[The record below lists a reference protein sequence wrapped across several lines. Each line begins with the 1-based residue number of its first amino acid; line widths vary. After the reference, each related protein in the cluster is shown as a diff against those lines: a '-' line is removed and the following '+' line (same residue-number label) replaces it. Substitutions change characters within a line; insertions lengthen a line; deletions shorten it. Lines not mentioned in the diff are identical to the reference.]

1 MTPIQIVCAMLVQLL
16 WGYLYVAIKIGV
28 AEFPPL
34 FFLALRFV
42 AIAVLLIPFVPR
54 PTRREIG
61 PIIPISVFFGG
72 LNFGLFYIGLGLG
85 TGTMTAVAYQLT
97 SPFIILLAW
106 PMLEDRPS
114 RRTTFGV
121 VLAFGGVVVAAA
133 GTHGSTNVIAALLV
147 ACAALAFA
155 VGNVLTKRYGPFAPL
170 TLMAWMS
177 LFTVPQVML
186 VSWILEHGQLASLA
200 TADVRGWTMLTY
212 TVVLSGIAGFGLWFW
227 LIARCSI
234 GRLAPFC
241 LLQPVFAAA
250 SSVLFLGERLTAPL
264 VVGGLIS
271 LVGVAVTQLKPEA
284 RPGASRMQA
293 RLMNSRYKLRKRSST
308 FRPFA
313 SCCVESQPGKTFH
326 PPCQHQ
332 SATVTLFPNS
342 NDSTAAQASCRAR
355 RPARACTGG

>member
-1 MTPIQIVCAMLVQLL
+1 MKRLVVNSDLEHDFSSMVAATLHSGADAQLWHTGAMSHPDFFDGALPMPASNVNPEQESVTPSGRKPTVVPRPMSKNEIRRT
-16 WGYLYVAIKIGV
+16 V
-28 AEFPPL
+28 AEFGTAAENAMDAGFDGVQIQANYL
-34 FFLALRFV
+34 YL
-42 AIAVLLIPFVPR
+42 IA
-54 PTRREIG
+54 EY
-61 PIIPISVFFGG
+61 
-72 LNFGLFYIGLGLG
+72 LNSLG

-106 PMLEDRPS
+106 PMLGDRPS
-114 RRTTFGV
+114 LRTTFGV
-121 VLAFGGVVVAAA
+121 LLAFGGVLVAAA
-133 GTHGSTNVIAALLV
+133 GTQGSTNVIAALLV

-186 VSWILEHGQLASLA
+186 VSGILEQGQLSSLA

-271 LVGVAVTQLKPEA
+271 LVGVAVTQLKPKT

-293 RLMNSRYKLRKRSST
+293 
-308 FRPFA
+308 
-313 SCCVESQPGKTFH
+313 
-326 PPCQHQ
+326 
-332 SATVTLFPNS
+332 SA
-342 NDSTAAQASCRAR
+342 AADHL
-355 RPARACTGG
+355 ACSAHSAP